1 MSAERVR
8 AVLVDQRGMAV
19 PLALIVLILLTSLT
33 VAFLAM
39 SSTEPLIAANLRGG
53 EQALALAEGG
63 IERAIWGLANSGVAA
78 GLANPLP
85 APIPAP
91 YNGQQLV
98 ALGGTGHAYTIT
110 VAAGV
115 GLTDRTLTARGYV
128 VRNGVTV
135 PSQFAD
141 LADSDIAT
149 RRTLQL
155 KVTAVKV
162 GGPPIDQKLPGAL
175 TVAGTVTLSGNS
187 LADGNDQAAGT
198 PNTCAAKAG
207 ITIREKTRI
216 PDNDPSC
223 TTPPCYITNSIS
235 VPGSGS
241 TVGTPAQ
248 QTISGDQYASDFQQY
263 LMTDAQLAALKSL
276 AQSLNGQ
283 GATYVKPTSNAEFNL
298 TLTDGLTFVDTVN
311 GQDLGN
317 PPDGSKLAR
326 VKITGGNNSG
336 WLIVMG
342 NIVIDGDLTYNG
354 FVYAHN
360 DFSYR
365 GTGTGGIYGGV
376 LSANAVDAVATVVD
390 TADTGNAKIY
400 YDCTKVANGGSA
412 FSSDTLDKLNNSVV
426 TVVSGTWKE
435 CDPTTCP

>member
-63 IERAIWGLANSGVAA
+63 LERAIWGLANPGVAA

-85 APIPAP
+85 AQIPAP
-91 YNGQQLV
+91 YNGQELV
-98 ALGGTGHAYTIT
+98 ALGGTSRAYTIT
-110 VAAGV
+110 VAAGA
-115 GLTDRTLTARGYV
+115 GPTDRTLTARGYV

-135 PSQFAD
+135 PSQLAD

-187 LADGNDQAAGT
+187 LADGNNQSADT
-198 PNTCAAKAG
+198 PNNCTAKVG
-207 ITIREKTRI
+207 VTIRDQTKK
-216 PDNDPSC
+216 PDDQCGGS
-223 TTPPCYITNSIS
+223 PPCWTTNSTTVS
-235 VPGSGS
+235 GSGS
-241 TVGTPAQ
+241 IVGTPEQ
-248 QTISGDQYASDFQQY
+248 QTISGDQYTSDFKNY
-263 LMTDAQLAALKSL
+263 LFTDAQLAALKAL
-276 AQSLNGQ
+276 AQSGQ
-283 GATYVKPTSNAEFNL
+283 GTYVKPTSNAQLTL

-317 PPDGSKLAR
+317 PPDALKMAD
-326 VKITGGNNSG
+326 VKITTASNNG

-342 NIVIDGDLTYNG
+342 DIEIDGNFTYNG
-354 FVYAHN
+354 FIYTHN
-360 DFSYR
+360 RFSYR
-365 GTGTGGIYGGV
+365 GTGTGGVYGGV
-376 LSANAVDAVATVVD
+376 VSANAVDAVASVVD
-390 TADTGNAKIY
+390 GAETGNAKIY
-400 YDCTKVANGGSA
+400 YDCNKVANGGGA
-412 FSSDTLDKLNNSVV
+412 FSPDLVNNLNNSIV
-426 TVVSGTWKE
+426 TVVSGTWQE
-435 CDPTTCP
+435 LSN